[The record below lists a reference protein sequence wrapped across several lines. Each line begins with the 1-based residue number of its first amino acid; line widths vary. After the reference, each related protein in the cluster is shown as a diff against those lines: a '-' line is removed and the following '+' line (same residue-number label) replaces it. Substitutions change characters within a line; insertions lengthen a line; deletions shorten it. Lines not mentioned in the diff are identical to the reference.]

1 MWNVLSV
8 YHFDSGENYKKNRVK
23 SKVKYESFGKYTNY
37 INVRL
42 VL

>member
-23 SKVKYESFGKYTNY
+23 SKVKYESLGITVNTQ
-37 INVRL
+37 II
-42 VL
+42 